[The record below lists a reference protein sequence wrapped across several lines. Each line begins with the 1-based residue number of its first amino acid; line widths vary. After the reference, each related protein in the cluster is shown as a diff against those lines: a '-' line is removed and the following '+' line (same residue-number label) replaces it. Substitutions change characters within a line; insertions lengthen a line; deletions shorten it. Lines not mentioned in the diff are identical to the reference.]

1 MARGGGF
8 LSRGI
13 GLGGSA
19 GASQVKVVFRV
30 VDFSVGKETR
40 MIGRAEK
47 PALAVGGSNSWY
59 TLDREGAEAH
69 YCKLPKM
76 KLNSN
81 Y

>member
-1 MARGGGF
+1 
-8 LSRGI
+8 
-13 GLGGSA
+13 
-19 GASQVKVVFRV
+19 
-30 VDFSVGKETR
+30 

-76 KLNSN
+76 KLGSN